1 MPKSIPI
8 YKQTKSIPT
17 QRGVRHTIRQKD
29 IVGYAADVSNG
40 LASAAIA
47 IAVTTTIVTMLDF
60 SSATT

>member
-29 IVGYAADVSNG
+29 FVGYAIDVSNG
-40 LASAAIA
+40 LASAAI
-47 IAVTTTIVTMLDF
+47 TIPDTSQTYL
-60 SSATT
+60 